1 MLQAKLSPSAGCHFL
16 TFARLQCA
24 WLNILMSNALDQHT
38 RWVFFL
44 PSPLSSWLVFWV
56 SDLPAD
62 LPFSCFPFCVCTAD
76 RFEGRR
82 VLSPLVWRGLVQ
94 EHWGHWHFG
103 RHLPRHAELQPQGQ
117 HHAPR
122 LQRDAVQGSRW
133 RCCLGHPR
141 QEAQRGG
148 SSDCWRRS
156 SCSSQEDARYLL
168 LDIQRMICF
177 FVLFFSFCVNQESDN
192 EKPFFFSF
200 CFFFL
205 FPLTSLLLKSDHDG
219 RSLSQINSQRRRKM
233 PQENKKEKKDHHNG
247 FDCLFETRGQTGC
260 NNRNVIFFANE
271 GMGRISGCTS
281 LWGVKRRRNQ
291 RPQATLPPA

>member
-16 TFARLQCA
+16 TFARLQCT

-38 RWVFFL
+38 RWVFF
-44 PSPLSSWLVFWV
+44 SPLLFLLDSFFCV

-62 LPFSCFPFCVCTAD
+62 LPFSCFPFFVCTAD

-122 LQRDAVQGSRW
+122 LQWDAVQGSRW

-148 SSDCWRRS
+148 SSDCWRS
-156 SCSSQEDARYLL
+156 SRSSQEDARYLL

-247 FDCLFETRGQTGC
+247 FDCLFETRGQTVC